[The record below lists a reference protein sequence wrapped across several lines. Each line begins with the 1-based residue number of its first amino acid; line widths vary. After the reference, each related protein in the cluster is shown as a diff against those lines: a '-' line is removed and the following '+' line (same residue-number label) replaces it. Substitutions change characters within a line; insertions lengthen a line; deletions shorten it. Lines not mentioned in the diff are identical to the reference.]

1 MSVFIQNSHISLIN
15 SIKFNKKDFTVLSI
29 GVMLRDFEGFTN
41 NFIKATLKFPLYL
54 VLPMMF
60 IDDEE
65 IGQMK
70 LLNIDYQIN
79 KESEWMTL
87 KVETTAQLKL
97 ITGYCEWSAC
107 NGVGSFLFQGNG
119 IHYDDLWPNVEWI
132 HPTEF
137 PNLDWKKVATF
148 IDIHEVGFTVI
159 TNDNRINS
167 TIKMLNYIPKEY
179 EIDLD
184 NCDI

>member
-70 LLNIDYQIN
+70 LLNIECQIN
-79 KESEWMTL
+79 KKSEWMTL
-87 KVETTAQLKL
+87 KVETNAQLKL

-119 IHYDDLWPNVEWI
+119 
-132 HPTEF
+132 
-137 PNLDWKKVATF
+137 
-148 IDIHEVGFTVI
+148 
-159 TNDNRINS
+159 
-167 TIKMLNYIPKEY
+167 
-179 EIDLD
+179 
-184 NCDI
+184 

>member
-1 MSVFIQNSHISLIN
+1 MSVFSQNSHISMIN
-15 SIKFNKKDFTVLSI
+15 RIKFNKKDFTVLSI

-41 NFIKATLKFPLYL
+41 NFIKATFEFPLYF

-70 LLNIDYQIN
+70 LLKIEYQID
-79 KESEWMTL
+79 KKSEWMIL
-87 KVETTAQLKL
+87 KVETNAQLKL
-97 ITGYCEWSAC
+97 ITDYCEWSAC
-107 NGVGSFLFQGNG
+107 NGVGSFMFQGNG
-119 IHYDDLWPNVEWI
+119 IHYDDLCPNVNWSL
-132 HPTEF
+132 PTEF
-137 PNLDWKKVATF
+137 PNLDWGKVATF
-148 IDIHEVGFTVI
+148 IDIHEVGYTVF

-167 TIKMLNYIPKEY
+167 TLKMLNYIPKEY

>member
-1 MSVFIQNSHISLIN
+1 MSVFIQNSDISIIN
-15 SIKFNKKDFTVLSI
+15 SIKFKKKDFTVLSI

-41 NFIKATLKFPLYL
+41 NIIKDTFEFPLYF

-65 IGQMK
+65 IGRMK
-70 LLNIDYQIN
+70 QLQIDFLIN
-79 KESEWMTL
+79 KKSEWMIL
-87 KVETTAQLKL
+87 KVESDAQLRL
-97 ITGYCEWSAC
+97 ITEYCEWSAC
-107 NGVGSFLFQGNG
+107 NGLGSFMFQGKG
-119 IHYDDLWPNVEWI
+119 IHYDDLCPNVNWS

-137 PNLDWKKVATF
+137 SNLDWDKVATL

-167 TIKMLNYIPKEY
+167 TLKMLNYIPKEY

-184 NCDI
+184 NCDF